1 MLGTRPAN
9 VEALCQN
16 MLGSFRGIGIV
27 KKHELFV
34 LSKCLSLRNT
44 MALGQ
49 QDHPKDI
56 PKWIPKQFLP
66 VTAQVLLERAGI

>member
-1 MLGTRPAN
+1 MLGIRPEN

-16 MLGSFRGIGIV
+16 MLGFFHGIGIV

-34 LSKCLSLRNT
+34 LSKCLSLRNK

-49 QDHPKDI
+49 RDHPEDI
-56 PKWIPKQFLP
+56 PKWIPKQFLH
-66 VTAQVLLERAGI
+66 VTAKVLLERAAI